1 MEYGALSFGI
11 HNFRDTLSIFLGS
24 PLPEHYI
31 WHTWKCLIEALVTL
45 KTGHSC
51 TDALLV
57 SNNDPS
63 LPAREGNW
71 HPIVHMDIK
80 SAKTFIEDVD
90 AKHRFYR
97 KPLLPDLE
105 PAIKPGDYSAEAL
118 RKERNQG
125 TDEWKP
131 SVRFTTH
138 PLDLATDDMIGATN

>member
-1 MEYGALSFGI
+1 MRSQYQITILLYPLEKATGTQSF
-11 HNFRDTLSIFLGS
+11 
-24 PLPEHYI
+24 I
-31 WHTWKCLIEALVTL
+31 WTSRVQ
-45 KTGHSC
+45 KTY
-51 TDALLV
+51 
-57 SNNDPS
+57 
-63 LPAREGNW
+63 
-71 HPIVHMDIK
+71 
-80 SAKTFIEDVD
+80 IEDVD

-138 PLDLATDDMIGATN
+138 PLDLATDDMIGAIN